1 MRKSKVSLLV
11 AGALVVIL
19 FLVAISSYNGL
30 VSSETKVDGK
40 YSDIES
46 QLQRRYD
53 LIPNLVNTVQGYT
66 EHEKEVMQAIADAR
80 AKLGSGGSVQDRA
93 NADAE
98 LSGALN
104 RLLIVAENYP
114 NLKADAEFTRLMD
127 ELAGTENRI
136 AVARKDY
143 NSAVETYNV
152 IIRKYP
158 TAIFAG
164 MFGFEKK
171 EFFRAQEGAEQAPE
185 VKF

>member
-1 MRKSKVSLLV
+1 MRRSTVSLLV
-11 AGALVVIL
+11 IGALVVIL
-19 FLVAISSYNGL
+19 FLAAISSYNGM
-30 VSSETKVDGK
+30 VSMETKVDSS
-40 YSDIES
+40 YSEIDN

-53 LIPNLVNTVQGYT
+53 LIPNLVNTVEGYT
-66 EHEKEVMQAIADAR
+66 KHEKEVMQAIADAR

-104 RLLIVAENYP
+104 RLLVVAENYP
-114 NLKADAEFTRLMD
+114 NLKADAEFVRLMD

-143 NSAVETYNV
+143 NAAVEKYNAK
-152 IIRKYP
+152 IRKYP
-158 TAIFAG
+158 SAIFAG
-164 MFGFEKK
+164 MFGFDKK
-171 EFFRAQEGAEQAPE
+171 EFFRAQEGAEKAPE